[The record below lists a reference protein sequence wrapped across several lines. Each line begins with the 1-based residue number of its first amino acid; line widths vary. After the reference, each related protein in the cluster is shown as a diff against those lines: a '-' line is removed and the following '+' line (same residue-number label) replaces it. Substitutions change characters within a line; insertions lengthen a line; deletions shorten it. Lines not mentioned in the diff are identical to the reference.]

1 MRTSKLNYTF
11 NAEEV
16 VDKLRPYVTEVKET
30 KGLGLNSIDDHTYT
44 GFYKGKPVFQVTN
57 KIHILRWG
65 SPEFFHTD
73 TKSVDKAI
81 PIINEAVLFLKSLI
95 ERKRIEKAN
104 EDFK

>member
-11 NAEEV
+11 NAEEA
-16 VDKLRPYVTEVKET
+16 VDKLRPYVTEVKEMN
-30 KGLGLNSIDDHTYT
+30 KLGYEHIYT

-57 KIHILRWG
+57 KILILRWD
-65 SPEFFHTD
+65 STEYFHTN
-73 TKSVDKAI
+73 TKSIDKAI

>member
-30 KGLGLNSIDDHTYT
+30 KDRLGYDSIYT

-65 SPEFFHTD
+65 SPEFFHPY
-73 TKSVDKAI
+73 TKSVDEAI
-81 PIINEAVLFLKSLI
+81 PIINEAILFLKGII

>member
-1 MRTSKLNYTF
+1 MKTSRLNYTF

-16 VDKLRPYVTEVKET
+16 VEQLRPYVTEVKDT
-30 KGLGLNSIDDHTYT
+30 KTSLVEHTYT
-44 GFYKGKPVFQVTN
+44 GYYKDKPVFQVTN

-81 PIINEAVLFLKSLI
+81 PIINEAILFLKSFI
-95 ERKRIEKAN
+95 EKKRIEQAN

>member
-1 MRTSKLNYTF
+1 MATSRLNYIF

-30 KGLGLNSIDDHTYT
+30 NRFGYEHTYT
-44 GFYKGKPVFQVTN
+44 GLPVLQITN

-73 TKSVDKAI
+73 TKSVDKNI

-95 ERKRIEKAN
+95 EKKRIEKAN

>member
-1 MRTSKLNYTF
+1 MKTSRLNYTF

-30 KGLGLNSIDDHTYT
+30 KGLGLNSIDEHTYT

-81 PIINEAVLFLKSLI
+81 PIINEAVLFLKFLI

>member
-1 MRTSKLNYTF
+1 MKTSRLNYTF

-16 VDKLRPYVTEVKET
+16 VDKLRPYVTEVQET
-30 KGLGLNSIDDHTYT
+30 KGSGVFSEHTYT
-44 GFYKGKPVFQVTN
+44 GFYKGKPVFQVSN

-81 PIINEAVLFLKSLI
+81 PIINEAILFLKSLI
-95 ERKRIEKAN
+95 EKKRIEKAN

>member
-1 MRTSKLNYTF
+1 MKTSRLNYTF

-16 VDKLRPYVTEVKET
+16 VDKLRPYVTEVKDTIQPLDNYE
-30 KGLGLNSIDDHTYT
+30 HTYT

>member
-1 MRTSKLNYTF
+1 MRTSKF

-30 KGLGLNSIDDHTYT
+30 KDRLGYDSTYT
-44 GFYKGKPVFQVTN
+44 GFYYGKPVFQITN

-73 TKSVDKAI
+73 TKSVDEAI
-81 PIINEAVLFLKSLI
+81 PIINEAILFLKSII

>member
-16 VDKLRPYVTEVKET
+16 VDKLRPYVTEIIET
-30 KGLGLNSIDDHTYT
+30 KGLGYEHTYT
-44 GFYKGKPVFQVTN
+44 GFYKEKPVFQISEN

-73 TKSVDKAI
+73 TKSVKKAI
-81 PIINEAVLFLKSLI
+81 PIINEAILFLKSII
-95 ERKRIEKAN
+95 EKKRIEKAN

>member
-1 MRTSKLNYTF
+1 MQTSRLNYTF

-30 KGLGLNSIDDHTYT
+30 NRFGYEHTYT

-57 KIHILRWG
+57 KIHILSWG
-65 SPEFFHTD
+65 CSEYFHTD
-73 TKSVDKAI
+73 TKSANKVI
-81 PIINEAVLFLKSLI
+81 PIINEAILFLKSII
-95 ERKRIEKAN
+95 EKKRIENAN

>member
-1 MRTSKLNYTF
+1 METSKLNYIF

-30 KGLGLNSIDDHTYT
+30 KDKLGYDSIYT
-44 GFYKGKPVFQVTN
+44 GFYKGKPVFQITN

-65 SPEFFHTD
+65 STEFFHTD

-81 PIINEAVLFLKSLI
+81 PIINEAVLFLKSII

>member
-1 MRTSKLNYTF
+1 MKTSRLNYTF
-11 NAEEV
+11 NVEEV

-30 KGLGLNSIDDHTYT
+30 NRLYT

-65 SPEFFHTD
+65 SPEFFHAN
-73 TKSVDKAI
+73 TKSVEKAI
-81 PIINEAVLFLKSLI
+81 PIINEAILFLKSLI

-104 EDFK
+104 QDFK

>member
-1 MRTSKLNYTF
+1 MKTSRLNYTF

-16 VDKLRPYVTEVKET
+16 VEQLRPYVTEVQET
-30 KGLGLNSIDDHTYT
+30 NGSGVFSEHAYT

-95 ERKRIEKAN
+95 EKKRIEKAN

>member
-1 MRTSKLNYTF
+1 MKTSKLNTF
-11 NAEEV
+11 NAEEI
-16 VDKLRPYVTEVKET
+16 VDKLRPYVSEVKEMNR
-30 KGLGLNSIDDHTYT
+30 LGYEHTYT
-44 GFYKGKPVFQVTN
+44 DIPVFQVTN

-81 PIINEAVLFLKSLI
+81 PIINEAVSLLKSLI

>member
-1 MRTSKLNYTF
+1 MKTSRLNYTF

-16 VDKLRPYVTEVKET
+16 IEQLRPYVTDVKET
-30 KGLGLNSIDDHTYT
+30 KGLGLTTEHTYT
-44 GFYKGKPVFQVTN
+44 GYYKDKPVFQVTN

-81 PIINEAVLFLKSLI
+81 PIINEAVLFLKSFI
-95 ERKRIEKAN
+95 EKKRIEQAN

>member
-1 MRTSKLNYTF
+1 MRTSRLNYTF
-11 NAEEV
+11 NPEEV

-30 KGLGLNSIDDHTYT
+30 NRLYT

-81 PIINEAVLFLKSLI
+81 PIITETVLFLKSII
-95 ERKRIEKAN
+95 EKKRIENAN

>member
-1 MRTSKLNYTF
+1 MRTSRLNYTF

-30 KGLGLNSIDDHTYT
+30 KDKLGYDSIYT

-81 PIINEAVLFLKSLI
+81 PIINEAILFLKSII
-95 ERKRIEKAN
+95 ERKRMEKAN
-104 EDFK
+104 DDFK

>member
-1 MRTSKLNYTF
+1 MKTSRLNYKF

-16 VDKLRPYVTEVKET
+16 VEQLRPYVTEVKDT
-30 KGLGLNSIDDHTYT
+30 PTTYVGHTYT
-44 GFYKGKPVFQVTN
+44 GYYKDKPVFQVTN

-73 TKSVDKAI
+73 TKSVEKAI
-81 PIINEAVLFLKSLI
+81 SIINEAVLFLKSFI
-95 ERKRIEKAN
+95 EKKRIEKAN

>member
-1 MRTSKLNYTF
+1 MNISKLNTF
-11 NAEEV
+11 NAEEI
-16 VDKLRPYVTEVKET
+16 VDKLRLYVSEVKEMNR
-30 KGLGLNSIDDHTYT
+30 LGYEHTYT
-44 GFYKGKPVFQVTN
+44 GFYTVFPVFQVTN

-73 TKSVDKAI
+73 TKSIDKAI
-81 PIINEAVLFLKSLI
+81 PIINETVLFLKSTI

>member
-16 VDKLRPYVTEVKET
+16 VDKLRPYVTVVKET
-30 KGLGLNSIDDHTYT
+30 NRLGYEHTYT

-81 PIINEAVLFLKSLI
+81 PIINEAVLFLKGII